1 MGMAVPKNSPYFK
14 FLRNSVI
21 KVQERGTH
29 SLIRK
34 RWIKDIEKCPVTPVR
49 AINVEKIFT
58 LFFILIG
65 GAFLALTI
73 LLAETLTMRLQ
84 QKDHHYDGNKTGSAT
99 HLERM
104 SQEIIGAQEA
114 VNSLEIPGQDLYP
127 DKREALVNLETLL
140 FVIQKLD
147 NKMFSK

>member
-1 MGMAVPKNSPYFK
+1 MGMAVPKNSPYYK

-58 LFFILIG
+58 VFFILIG
-65 GAFLALTI
+65 GALLALTI
-73 LLAETLTMRLQ
+73 LLAETLTMRIQ
-84 QKDHHYDGNKTGSAT
+84 QKDHLDDGNKNGTGT
-99 HLERM
+99 NLERM
-104 SQEIIGAQEA
+104 YQEITGAQEK

-127 DKREALVNLETLL
+127 DKREALMNLETLL

-147 NKMFSK
+147 NKLLSK